1 MHSHIHLKTRFQF
14 DFDEMFIISAS
25 FVRRNLQN
33 DYLNNHPKMDG
44 RLHWIHCHVYL
55 WLKWVCAC
63 WCKCRKII
71 IITIQPI
78 FTFTRFILQYFLQFV
93 LCILQ
98 SVVLFVACVR
108 VQNSLR
114 FARYLSI
121 KKPPKLFN
129 YLSKQSEVCR
139 QKSAV

>member
-55 WLKWVCAC
+55 
-63 WCKCRKII
+63 
-71 IITIQPI
+71 
-78 FTFTRFILQYFLQFV
+78 
-93 LCILQ
+93 
-98 SVVLFVACVR
+98 
-108 VQNSLR
+108 
-114 FARYLSI
+114 
-121 KKPPKLFN
+121 
-129 YLSKQSEVCR
+129 
-139 QKSAV
+139 